1 VTSLE
6 RAALDA
12 ALSPRTGNP
21 FLTAESVL
29 MGAALD
35 SVVTVVAA
43 GANATILPAP
53 ATGYVN
59 VITSVLV
66 NNQSAATTAGY
77 RITCGGSEMYESALT
92 TTIAASG
99 NAGLFGQLADG
110 AMQGYATGLGD
121 VAFVVTY
128 FAIPTGV
135 RFGVQKVVLTDTYQ
149 TLTAPAAGYVR
160 CRAIMAIPAATAV
173 GATVLMNA
181 DSAATVAM
189 AEFTR
194 GTDVT
199 VITAASLAA
208 HTRTTS
214 AFALPAHRSTDTVK
228 VKCASAPTAGKV
240 VFWYSYLDMPIQT

>member
-1 VTSLE
+1 
-6 RAALDA
+6 
-12 ALSPRTGNP
+12 
-21 FLTAESVL
+21 
-29 MGAALD
+29 
-35 SVVTVVAA
+35 VAA
-43 GANATILPAP
+43 GANAEILPAP

-59 VITSVLV
+59 VVTSVLV

-160 CRAIMAIPAATAV
+160 QRAILDLPVTLV
-173 GATVLMNA
+173 GSSVLMNA
-181 DSAATVAM
+181 DSAAAVVM

-194 GTDVT
+194 GSDV
-199 VITAASLAA
+199 VVLTASSLAA
-208 HTRTTS
+208 HTRNT
-214 AFALPAHRSTDTVK
+214 AALPLPAHRATDTVK

-240 VFWYSYLDMPIQT
+240 VFWYSYIDLPIQT